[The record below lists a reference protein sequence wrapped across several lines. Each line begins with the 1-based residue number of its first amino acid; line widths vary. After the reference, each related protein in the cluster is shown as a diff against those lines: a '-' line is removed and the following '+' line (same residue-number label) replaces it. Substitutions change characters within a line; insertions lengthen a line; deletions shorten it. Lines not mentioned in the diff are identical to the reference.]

1 MRSRDIR
8 LLVLIAVVAGL
19 AIWISLPTNPGLHIS
34 LGGKRID
41 REIKIYQGLDLQG
54 GMQVLLEPDLPA
66 DQPVDAEAM
75 EAARKIVENR
85 VNGLGVVEPVV
96 QAVGGRRILVELPGI
111 KDPEA
116 AVATLKQTGLME
128 WVDTGSEYLEPGTR
142 IKTDFGTSAESG
154 AEITGTE
161 RTPATPEMAPLTGTV
176 TASVTSTVTIPL
188 TATETAPITGTEATS
203 PTEKV
208 YHTVLTGR
216 DLKTARVEFDRN
228 GLPVIAFELN
238 PEGARIFAE
247 HTAKNVNRYLAIALD
262 KVIISCPR
270 INSAIPD
277 GKGEITGQFTV
288 DQAKAMVLQLRYG
301 ALPVPLKVVDSR
313 AVGPSL
319 GQDSVQ
325 KSIRAGIIGLV
336 IVLLFMLI
344 YYRLFG
350 FLADLALIIYALVTL
365 SLFKLIPVTLTLPG
379 IAGFLVSV
387 GMAVDANILI
397 FERIREELR
406 QGRTLERA
414 IDAGFRRAW
423 TSILDSNISTW
434 ITCGILYLFGSSFG
448 ATVVKGFA
456 ITLALGVLVSM
467 FTAITVTRTFVRTA
481 FAIGGEKLGER
492 RWLLS
497 V

>member
-1 MRSRDIR
+1 MHSRDIR
-8 LLVLIAVVAGL
+8 LLILIVVVAAL
-19 AIWISLPTNPGLHIS
+19 AIWISIPTNPGIHIS
-34 LGGKRID
+34 LGGARFD
-41 REIKIYQGLDLQG
+41 REIKISQGLDLQG
-54 GMQVLLEPDLPA
+54 GMQVLLEPDLPT
-66 DQPVDAEAM
+66 DQAVDTQAM
-75 EAARKIVENR
+75 EAARGIVENR

-96 QAVGGRRILVELPGI
+96 QAVGGRRVLVELPGI

-128 WVDTGSEYLEPGTR
+128 WVDAGSQYLEPGTK
-142 IKTDFGTSAESG
+142 IKTDFGTSAE
-154 AEITGTE
+154 
-161 RTPATPEMAPLTGTV
+161 PTPEV
-176 TASVTSTVTIPL
+176 T
-188 TATETAPITGTEATS
+188 
-203 PTEKV
+203 PTEKI

-238 PEGARIFAE
+238 PDGGKIFAQ
-247 HTAKNVNRYLAIALD
+247 HTAQNVNRYLAIALD
-262 KVIISCPR
+262 RVIISCPR
-270 INSAIPD
+270 INSTIPD

-319 GQDSVQ
+319 GQDSIQ
-325 KSIRAGIIGLV
+325 KSIRAGTIGLA

-344 YYRLFG
+344 YYRLLG

-414 IDAGFRRAW
+414 IDSGFRRAW

-481 FAIGGEKLGER
+481 FVIGGEKLGEK

>member
-1 MRSRDIR
+1 
-8 LLVLIAVVAGL
+8 
-19 AIWISLPTNPGLHIS
+19 
-34 LGGKRID
+34 
-41 REIKIYQGLDLQG
+41 
-54 GMQVLLEPDLPA
+54 MQVLLEPDLPA
-66 DQPVDAEAM
+66 DQPVDAQAM
-75 EAARKIVENR
+75 EAARGIVENR

-96 QAVGGRRILVELPGI
+96 QAVGGRRVLVELPGI
-111 KDPEA
+111 KNPEA
-116 AVATLKQTGLME
+116 AVATLRQTGLME
-128 WVDTGSEYLEPGTR
+128 WVDTGSQFLETGSK
-142 IKTDFGTSAESG
+142 IKTDFA
-154 AEITGTE
+154 
-161 RTPATPEMAPLTGTV
+161 
-176 TASVTSTVTIPL
+176 TSTEPSSEVT
-188 TATETAPITGTEATS
+188 

-216 DLKTARVEFDRN
+216 NLKKASVEFDNR
-228 GLPVIAFELN
+228 GLPVIGFELDAD
-238 PEGARIFAE
+238 GAKVFAE
-247 HTAKNVNRYLAIALD
+247 HTAQNIDRFLAIALD

-277 GKGEITGQFTV
+277 GSGEITGQFTV

-301 ALPVPLKVVDSR
+301 SLPIPLKVVDSR
-313 AVGPSL
+313 AVGPTL

-325 KSIRAGIIGLV
+325 KSIRAGTIGLV

-344 YYRLFG
+344 YYRLLG
-350 FLADLALIIYALVTL
+350 LLADFALIIYALLTL
-365 SLFKLIPVTLTLPG
+365 ALFKFIPITLTLPG

-397 FERIREELR
+397 FERMREELR

-414 IDAGFRRAW
+414 IDSGFRRAW

-434 ITCGILYLFGSSFG
+434 ITCSILYLFGSSFG

-467 FTAITVTRTFVRTA
+467 FTAVTVTRTFVRTA
-481 FAIGGEKLGER
+481 FAIGGEKLGEK

>member
-1 MRSRDIR
+1 MHSRDVR
-8 LLVLIAVVAGL
+8 LLVLIAVIAAL
-19 AIWISLPTNPGLHIS
+19 AIWISLPTNPGIHIS
-34 LGGKRID
+34 LGGIRID

-85 VNGLGVVEPVV
+85 VNGLGVTEPVV

-128 WVDTGSEYLEPGTR
+128 WVDTGTEYLEPGTR
-142 IKTDFGTSAESG
+142 IKTDFGLSVEPSPEVTATKTASPTVSAESAG
-154 AEITGTE
+154 E
-161 RTPATPEMAPLTGTV
+161 V
-176 TASVTSTVTIPL
+176 
-188 TATETAPITGTEATS
+188 TATETISPTASAEAAAPITATETTS

-238 PEGARIFAE
+238 PEGAKIFAE
-247 HTAKNVNRYLAIALD
+247 HTAKNINRYLAIALD

-288 DQAKAMVLQLRYG
+288 EQAKAMVLQLRYG
-301 ALPVPLKVVDSR
+301 ALPVPLKVIDSR

-325 KSIRAGIIGLV
+325 KSVRAGTIGLV
-336 IVLLFMLI
+336 IVLLFMLV

-350 FLADLALIIYALVTL
+350 FLADLALLIYALVTL

-406 QGRTLERA
+406 LGRPLERA
-414 IDAGFRRAW
+414 IESGFRRAW

-456 ITLALGVLVSM
+456 VTLALGVLVSM

-481 FAIGGEKLGER
+481 FAIGGEKLGEK

>member
-1 MRSRDIR
+1 MHSRDIR
-8 LLVLIAVVAGL
+8 LLILIVLVAAL
-19 AIWISLPTNPGLHIS
+19 AIWVSIPTNPGIHIS
-34 LGGKRID
+34 LGAARID
-41 REIKIYQGLDLQG
+41 REIKISQGLDLQG

-66 DQPVDAEAM
+66 DQVVDAEAM
-75 EAARKIVENR
+75 EAARGIVENR

-96 QAVGGRRILVELPGI
+96 QAVGGRRVLVELPGI

-128 WVDTGSEYLEPGTR
+128 WVDTGSQYLDPGTK
-142 IKTDFGTSAESG
+142 IKTDFGTSAEPTS
-154 AEITGTE
+154 EI
-161 RTPATPEMAPLTGTV
+161 
-176 TASVTSTVTIPL
+176 
-188 TATETAPITGTEATS
+188 TATETTT

-238 PEGARIFAE
+238 TDGGKVFAE
-247 HTAKNVNRYLAIALD
+247 HTAKNINRYLAIALD

-270 INSAIPD
+270 INSSIPD
-277 GKGEITGQFTV
+277 GKGEIIGQFTV
-288 DQAKAMVLQLRYG
+288 DQAKATVLQLRYG

-319 GQDSVQ
+319 GQDSIQ
-325 KSIRAGIIGLV
+325 KSIRAGTIGLV

-344 YYRLFG
+344 YYRLLG
-350 FLADLALIIYALVTL
+350 FLADLALVICALVTL

-414 IDAGFRRAW
+414 IDSGFRRAW

-456 ITLALGVLVSM
+456 VTLALGVLVSM
-467 FTAITVTRTFVRTA
+467 FTAVTVTRTLVRTA
-481 FAIGGEKLGER
+481 FAIGGEKLGEK